1 MLKVVRKGH
10 VNPAVRHH
18 PRLNI
23 VGPNMQINLTT
34 LMLFIALFLHGCNL
48 EKDKV
53 AAIAA
58 KPQAQS
64 NTQSDAGKAEEKDK
78 IKYTRELVM
87 KKVKDVFPKED
98 VSKIMSILDQYG
110 VESYEQER
118 ERVQIAILKLSE
130 GEVKELE
137 EGVKVARQDYRDVLA
152 YAEYPLEMKEEAWT
166 LDEQKAKEIREKDR
180 KQYLEWLNRK
190 HK

>member
-1 MLKVVRKGH
+1 
-10 VNPAVRHH
+10 
-18 PRLNI
+18 
-23 VGPNMQINLTT
+23 
-34 LMLFIALFLHGCNL
+34 MLFIALFLHGCNL